1 MFTFTKNLN
10 VYEYLELSEAA
21 KEKAKQEYLNDKTW
35 SFQLTDFY
43 EEDIKQVFPNSELK
57 VQWSLASCQGDGV
70 NIYGSASLDDIFTI
84 PGSGRAP
91 ELDWLK
97 DYLTEKEVKTMRFYM
112 KEYKDYVDLPVNRRY
127 AFCIADRIEFAE
139 EFQYELESMGIR
151 DINTSVLEKT
161 EKMVKQIFS
170 QICLSYEK
178 MGYDYL
184 YEISD
189 EDMAE
194 ICDENRYYFHGDG
207 SWFFEGNIEVPE
219 ELEQYWDNDGCLY
232 RELDREN
239 DGTSHEDIGRYE
251 VLLNFA
257 GTRYYCFINA
267 VSMEEAMFLFF
278 KKHPHITYEM
288 IEDHMEI

>member
-1 MFTFTKNLN
+1 MKTIIKKHT
-10 VYEYLELSEAA
+10 VYSFSELSEDA
-21 KEKAKQEYLNDKTW
+21 KEKAKQEYLNDETR

-43 EEDIKQVFPNSELK
+43 KEDIKQVFPNSELK

-70 NIYGSASLDDIFTI
+70 NIYGSASLDDIFTL
-84 PGSGRAP
+84 PGSGRVP
-91 ELDWLK
+91 ELDWIK

-127 AFCIADRIEFAE
+127 DFCIADRIEFAE
-139 EFQYELESMGIR
+139 DFQYELESMGIR

-184 YEISD
+184 YKISD

-194 ICDENRYYFHGDG
+194 ICDVNKYYFFKDG
-207 SWFFEGNIEVPE
+207 S
-219 ELEQYWDNDGCLY
+219 
-232 RELDREN
+232 
-239 DGTSHEDIGRYE
+239 
-251 VLLNFA
+251 
-257 GTRYYCFINA
+257 YCN
-267 VSMEEAMFLFF
+267 V
-278 KKHPHITYEM
+278 
-288 IEDHMEI
+288 